1 MRCVFIGVKRLNP
14 IQSAVYQFALKTNKN
29 MLVCAPTSA
38 GKTNI
43 ALMTILRTMSQ
54 FMNASGEIDTSKF
67 KIVYIAP
74 MKALVAE
81 ITGNLTQ
88 RLKQLGITVK

>member
-1 MRCVFIGVKRLNP
+1 MRPVFSGIKRFNP
-14 IQSAVYQFALKTNKN
+14 IQSKVLNHALHSYDN

-43 ALMTILRTMSQ
+43 ALLAILSTISHYMSE
-54 FMNASGEIDTSKF
+54 NKNIDLTKF

-74 MKALVAE
+74 MKALVA
-81 ITGNLTQ
+81 
-88 RLKQLGITVK
+88 

>member
-1 MRCVFIGVKRLNP
+1 MRPVFIGIKRFNP
-14 IQSAVYQFALKTNKN
+14 IQSKVLDHTLNTSEN

-43 ALMTILRTMSQ
+43 ALLAILETISHYISE
-54 FMNASGEIDTSKF
+54 NNNIDLTKF

-74 MKALVAE
+74 MKALVA
-81 ITGNLTQ
+81 
-88 RLKQLGITVK
+88 